1 MKSLP
6 TWGGKRFFK
15 YDGSVATGTA
25 IFYGKGYKITI
36 SSEQYSQLLNHF
48 KSKSV
53 NIGTSR
59 TNASKDS
66 VGKWLQENITKT
78 AIASY
83 VGAILVHEGY
93 ATKGNTRG
101 IIEFIHSNNY

>member
-1 MKSLP
+1 MKLLP
-6 TWGGKRFFK
+6 TWDERKEFK

-25 IFYGKGYKITI
+25 ISYGKGSKITM

-59 TNASKDS
+59 TTAPKGS
-66 VGKWLQENITKT
+66 VGEWLQENVTET

-83 VGAILVHEGY
+83 VGAILIHEGY
-93 ATKGNTRG
+93 ATKGNKRG